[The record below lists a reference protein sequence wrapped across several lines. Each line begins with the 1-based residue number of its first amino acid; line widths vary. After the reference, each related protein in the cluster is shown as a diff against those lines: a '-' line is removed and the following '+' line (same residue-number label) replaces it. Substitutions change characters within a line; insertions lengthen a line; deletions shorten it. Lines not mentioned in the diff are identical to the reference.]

1 MKLITYS
8 LMIRGKPTTINL
20 VMQLLKVLVEVVDF
34 KVSVDSIVH
43 LFPIFLRTFLVI
55 SVEVDQPEGLAI
67 EEMI

>member
-34 KVSVDSIVH
+34 KVLVDSIV
-43 LFPIFLRTFLVI
+43 LPFPIFLRIFSVI
-55 SVEVDQPEGLAI
+55 LVEVALLEGQAT
-67 EEMI
+67 EEMT